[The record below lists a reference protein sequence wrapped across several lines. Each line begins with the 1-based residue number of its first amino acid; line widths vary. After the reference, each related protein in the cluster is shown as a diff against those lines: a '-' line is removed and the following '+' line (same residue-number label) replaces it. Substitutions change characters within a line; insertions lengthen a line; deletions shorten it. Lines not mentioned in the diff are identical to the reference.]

1 MRCLINNP
9 LLKKTKGHCLL
20 GIFRKVGFIGDSMSS
35 GEHEGTQEDGS
46 KSYHD
51 YFEYSWGQ
59 YIARSC
65 GLEALNFSR
74 GGLTCHGFFEQYITV
89 NSPFEEEKKCQAYF
103 IALGINDINHLDE
116 RYTKGFGSLDDV
128 DFENEDNNVDSFIG
142 QYVRII
148 QKLRKLESKCR
159 IFVVTTAKEAPE
171 DEHKRKYF
179 SLLEKTLLELPKHFE
194 FLYVIDIRKYGP
206 TFNKKFG
213 KKYFLGGH
221 MSALGYKNFADMMI
235 KYTDYLIES
244 NPNEFAQV
252 GFIGKGGVHNAHAK
266 W

>member
-9 LLKKTKGHCLL
+9 LLKKTKGHNLL
-20 GIFRKVGFIGDSMSS
+20 AIFRRIGFIGDSMSS

-65 GLEALNFSR
+65 GLEALNFSC
-74 GGLTCHGFFEQYITV
+74 GGLSCHNFFEQYVKV
-89 NSPFEEEKKCQAYF
+89 NSPFDEKKKCQAYF
-103 IALGINDINHLDE
+103 IALGINDINHIDE
-116 RYTKGFGSLDDV
+116 LYTKGFGSIKDV
-128 DFENEDNNVDSFIG
+128 DFNNEDNNVDSFVG

-148 QKLRKLESKCR
+148 QKLRKLEPKCR
-159 IFVVTTAKEAPE
+159 IFVVTTADEVNE
-171 DEHKRKYF
+171 DEIKRKNF
-179 SLLEKTLLELPKHFE
+179 NLLEKILLELPKYFE
-194 FLYVIDIRKYGP
+194 FLYVIDIKKYGP
-206 TFNKKFG
+206 KFNNKFR

-244 NPNEFAQV
+244 NPDEFAQV
-252 GFIGKGGVHNAHAK
+252 GFIGKGGVHTAHAK

>member
-9 LLKKTKGHCLL
+9 LLKKTKGHNLL
-20 GIFRKVGFIGDSMSS
+20 AIFRRIGFIGDSMSS
-35 GEHEGTQEDGS
+35 GEFEATGKDGN
-46 KSYHD
+46 KTFHD

-65 GLEALNFSR
+65 GLEALNFSC
-74 GGLTCHGFFEQYITV
+74 GGLSCHTFFDAYIKV
-89 NSPFEEEKKCQAYF
+89 NSPFIEEKKCQAYF
-103 IALGINDINHLDE
+103 IALGINDFNHMDE
-116 RYTKGFGSLDDV
+116 LYTKGFGTLKDV
-128 DFENEDNNVDSFIG
+128 DFQNEDNNADSFVG

-148 QKLRKLESKCR
+148 QKLRKLEPKCR
-159 IFVVTTAKEAPE
+159 IFVVTAAKEVPE
-171 DEHKRKYF
+171 NDVKRKYF
-179 SLLEKTLLELPKHFE
+179 NLLEKTLLELPRYFE

-206 TFNKKFG
+206 RFNKKFA

-244 NPNEFAQV
+244 NPDEFAQV
-252 GFIGKGGVHNAHAK
+252 GFIGKGGVHNVHAK